1 MIILIQIIL
10 ILIFIISLDKLYQK
24 FIKKNFFLFLSYYIF
39 ISKIINRFNYII
51 NVRKNV
57 FHKSFFF

>member
-24 FIKKNFFLFLSYYIF
+24 FIKK
-39 ISKIINRFNYII
+39 K
-51 NVRKNV
+51 
-57 FHKSFFF
+57 FFFILILLYFYIKNHK